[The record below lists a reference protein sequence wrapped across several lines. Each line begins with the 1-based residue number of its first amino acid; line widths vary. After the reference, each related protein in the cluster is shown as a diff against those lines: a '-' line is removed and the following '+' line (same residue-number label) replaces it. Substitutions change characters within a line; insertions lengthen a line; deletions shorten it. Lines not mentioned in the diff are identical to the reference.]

1 MGSKGR
7 TYKGLPQDPPIAGMA
22 KKRTISTSLLETQ
35 VWETLNFLFAPSGG
49 EKRMQLWLV
58 IYTSSPSG
66 HRRYLSPGQGD
77 LQGTRV
83 SLPSNVTQTLE
94 SIKEICWEQ
103 LQVDLL
109 SNIG

>member
-49 EKRMQLWLV
+49 EKRMQLWLEF
-58 IYTSSPSG
+58 ILA
-66 HRRYLSPGQGD
+66 RR
-77 LQGTRV
+77 
-83 SLPSNVTQTLE
+83 
-94 SIKEICWEQ
+94 
-103 LQVDLL
+103 VDIEDISARDKGIFRARECLCHPM
-109 SNIG
+109 